1 MKWNRVAFAEQMAQR
16 FGRERWNEHVKLLAT
31 ALNGVSI
38 ACLIGGFVAPLI
50 NPVPPK
56 LAVIPMLFVA
66 SFIMHVAA
74 HEVLRYY
81 RGKE

>member
-1 MKWNRVAFAEQMAQR
+1 MNWSRAAFAEQMAGR
-16 FGRERWNEHVKLLAT
+16 FGRERWNEHVKLLAG

-38 ACLIGGFVAPLI
+38 VCLIGGFVAPLV
-50 NPVPPK
+50 NAVPPK
-56 LAVIPMLFVA
+56 LAVIPLLFIA
-66 SFIMHVAA
+66 SFIMHMAA